1 MTLSR
6 TDPHGKRP
14 TARPRSPK
22 PGASLSQLSEAAGR
36 LSATTREV
44 DPASV
49 PDLVR
54 AGGQPGRYLWG
65 RSGQVI
71 LGSGEALRLPLPA
84 GWAAPAHAL
93 WVRDVLSAIH
103 TDDDLNVPASG
114 PVAIGALPYDP
125 TRPGHLSIPRLVVVL
140 HRGVAWAT
148 MVRSSRSSRADGS
161 AIQEVEGELRQLRD
175 EPLTGELPDRF
186 ELGAILPHADW
197 KKLVTRAVEEMESGS
212 LSKVVLA
219 RQVEVLANR
228 SFVVHETLARLASL
242 YPSCA
247 VFHMNGFVGASP
259 ETLLRR
265 TGPEIESHPLAGTV
279 ARSGDPATDE
289 ALVAA
294 LMSSSKDRREHRLV
308 VEEIVATLG
317 PLCASLEVPD
327 APSVMPLRNVSH
339 LGTEIKGRLLPLAQA
354 AGSETPA
361 DGRSVDGVTPGEPH
375 RAALASAL
383 DLPTSLEIAALLQP
397 TPAVG
402 GLPVDAAL
410 RWQRENEGFDRGCY
424 AGPVG
429 WVDSRGD
436 GEWVL
441 GLRCATISGRR
452 ATLYAGNGIVAGSDP
467 EAELGETQLKLQALL
482 AALVRP

>member
-1 MTLSR
+1 M
-6 TDPHGKRP
+6 
-14 TARPRSPK
+14 
-22 PGASLSQLSEAAGR
+22 
-36 LSATTREV
+36 
-44 DPASV
+44 
-49 PDLVR
+49 
-54 AGGQPGRYLWG
+54 
-65 RSGQVI
+65 I
-71 LGSGEALRLPLPA
+71 LGAGEALRLPLPA
-84 GWAAPAHAL
+84 GWAAPEHNS
-93 WVRDVLSAIH
+93 WVRDVLSAVQ
-103 TDDDLNVPASG
+103 TEDDLEVPGSG
-114 PVAIGALPYDP
+114 PVAVGALPYDP
-125 TRPGHLSIPRLVVVL
+125 TRPGHLTIPRLVVAL
-140 HRGVAWAT
+140 HHGAAWVTVVRPSQA
-148 MVRSSRSSRADGS
+148 RSSSRRAAAREFDH
-161 AIQEVEGELRQLRD
+161 ELAPLRD
-175 EPLTGELPDRF
+175 EPLTGDLPDRF
-186 ELGAILPHADW
+186 ELVATLPHADW
-197 KKLVTRAVEEMESGS
+197 KKLVSRAVDEMESGA

-219 RQVEVLANR
+219 RQVEVTANR
-228 SFVVHETLARLASL
+228 PFVLHETLARLASL

-247 VFHMNGFVGASP
+247 VFHVDGFLGASP

-265 TGPEIESHPLAGTV
+265 TGSEIESHPLAGTV

-294 LMSSSKDRREHRLV
+294 LMSSTKDRREHQLV
-308 VEEIVATLG
+308 VDEIVATLR

-339 LGTEIKGRLLPLAQA
+339 LGTAIRGQLLPRGAGSGSGLGFGDGAGGDGHAGNGPAPGPQHQAALAQA
-354 AGSETPA
+354 
-361 DGRSVDGVTPGEPH
+361 
-375 RAALASAL
+375 
-383 DLPTSLEIAALLQP
+383 LPTSLEIAALLQP

-441 GLRCATISGRR
+441 GLRSASVSGRR

-467 EAELGETQLKLQALL
+467 DAELGETQLKLQALL